1 MPTARYANVQ
11 YKKRW
16 AKGDSLMIKL
26 TVADFEASLSQ
37 ILSQV
42 EQGEE
47 VIITREGKAIAKLST
62 IDQELI
68 DCSSVRGK
76 TKGKLKS
83 RSQLRNTQQIATTS
97 SLETLQ
103 TLRSEARY

>member
-1 MPTARYANVQ
+1 
-11 YKKRW
+11 
-16 AKGDSLMIKL
+16 MIKL
-26 TVADFEASLSQ
+26 TVADFEASLSP

-62 IDQELI
+62 IDRELI
-68 DCSSVRGK
+68 DCSSVGGK
-76 TKGKLKS
+76 IKGKLKS
-83 RSQLRNTQQIATTS
+83 RFQLRNTQPIATTS

>member
-1 MPTARYANVQ
+1 
-11 YKKRW
+11 
-16 AKGDSLMIKL
+16 MIKL

-47 VIITREGKAIAKLST
+47 VIITREGKAIAKLCT
-62 IDQELI
+62 IDQESI

-76 TKGKLKS
+76 IKGKLKS
-83 RSQLRNTQQIATTS
+83 RSQLRKSQPIATTS

>member
-1 MPTARYANVQ
+1 
-11 YKKRW
+11 
-16 AKGDSLMIKL
+16 MIKL

-37 ILSQV
+37 ILTQV
-42 EQGEE
+42 ERGEE

-68 DCSSVRGK
+68 NLSTVHGT

-83 RSQLRNTQQIATTS
+83 RSQLRNTQPIATTS